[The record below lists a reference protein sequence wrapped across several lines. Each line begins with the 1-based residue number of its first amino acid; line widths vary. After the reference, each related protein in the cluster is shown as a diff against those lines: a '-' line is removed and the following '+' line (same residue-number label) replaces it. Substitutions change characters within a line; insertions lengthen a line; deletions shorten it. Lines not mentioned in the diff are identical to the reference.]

1 LAWKPDGSLLYSSYI
16 GDGQGI
22 WEMGNDGSRLRQ
34 LTTPNAADSID
45 REMKMTRDGRY
56 LVFQSNRSGTFQ
68 IWRAN
73 ADGSDLRQLTSGGEN
88 TQPSLSPD
96 GQWIVYASEAGGRA
110 ILRRISINGGEAT
123 ALTDNKSAV
132 PEVSPDG
139 KYIAYMDSSAGQSM
153 RLVIIPFTGDEP
165 GKTFEVPATVVWARR
180 MCWTPDGKAV
190 MYKDS
195 VQGLWQQRLD
205 QDKPQPVKD
214 FENNEVYQFAWSPDG
229 KNLAYSTGQRM
240 QEIILLE
247 NSR

>member
-1 LAWKPDGSLLYSSYI
+1 
-16 GDGQGI
+16 
-22 WEMGNDGSRLRQ
+22 
-34 LTTPNAADSID
+34 
-45 REMKMTRDGRY
+45 
-56 LVFQSNRSGTFQ
+56 
-68 IWRAN
+68 
-73 ADGSDLRQLTSGGEN
+73 
-88 TQPSLSPD
+88 
-96 GQWIVYASEAGGRA
+96 
-110 ILRRISINGGEAT
+110 
-123 ALTDNKSAV
+123 
-132 PEVSPDG
+132 
-139 KYIAYMDSSAGQSM
+139 
-153 RLVIIPFTGDEP
+153 
-165 GKTFEVPATVVWARR
+165 